1 MQKHL
6 RNLGLLDGSA
16 GQSEELHAGHL
27 QMMDMMLRNRE
38 RVLQQ
43 LVDLQRKLDA
53 AEKVELY
60 RRIRSGVTNAEE
72 LERSHVSRSLSRP
85 ARSALGNGRFSREG
99 GGHRRQQSHSPEAG
113 DLIKRVETD
122 YRADSAPIKNSKSI
136 YNRLA
141 ANAYKY
147 QYLHKL
153 DDRTLRKYMN
163 SLRKQLAKLER
174 FREVSFGP
182 HTMAKHQPAQLQQ
195 SWFFRRRSLP
205 SLEAA
210 VGATNNSQS
219 QQTNGG
225 WRSLKSGRKSR
236 SGKSQSPRRAGAA
249 ADEPLT
255 KMRRTS
261 MSRTRATQKLPP
273 LPQTSKRSFTGNRSM
288 PTPSK
293 SMEQKLPPTGI
304 TKQTKKTQERPPRRS
319 QPTTVQ
325 KAPGIKTTP
334 IGARPPSS
342 KGSITPVKVQKP
354 PSMSGA
360 LPVIGAAVGAAGVAA
375 VAATIVNDDE
385 RPSPSISLAASQT
398 TTTDGQPAGD
408 SEWEGDQVEAPAEV
422 VNEEEARPTPGPF
435 EGETEVTE
443 NHMEGSEGQLTAR
456 TEVKSAAKEEL
467 MEGQDEV
474 KEENE
479 VKMKNEE
486 EIKREVISPVGTEAV
501 GSGMEEDE
509 YKNISSSPKR
519 EGMEE
524 SEEIPQE
531 PTQACSLQQHYE
543 RVKREAEIKAEEK
556 EDEEVFEQPVQ
567 KEEIYEDKENEGII
581 SPKEEIVS
589 TQSSENIIMNGGHY
603 EHNEEVEGSERSME
617 IKEESLKE
625 AEPISDEEKRL
636 TDSRVSFAKSED
648 SIEGRE
654 DPSER
659 QKSEEAVVEM
669 EELSNQN
676 VENEENIQE
685 SPVKVTITPSPEN
698 KSWGEEEEMKE
709 QKEDEDEEKFVVMA
723 ESPAVDETS
732 ISQNFEAGRDEN
744 VELEGSPRVEEQLG
758 QSESPLDSTRSV
770 VNGINYGEGQETQNE
785 EHEAER
791 DLEHRYELPES
802 KTVSD
807 YVEEPSEHYD
817 ENKNDEVFEE
827 GHRMKR
833 DVDGFGEGKEYSA
846 GKEEEH
852 FGEEE
857 EVHTGREEEHIGREE
872 NGFGREESQHTG
884 RDEEHFG
891 REEEEFE
898 QLENKNT
905 ERESDKHIESEEE
918 QLSGRE
924 VYTEREEH
932 TGSVKEEHNEEDNG
946 DFRREELHS
955 GSENQYTEREE
966 RMTGRED
973 VGIIEGEEE
982 RLRSED
988 GEQGREDEHTGREE
1002 HLGDNEVMTGGGEE
1016 NTRLEHAEQ
1025 EEIIGKE
1032 EEDDH
1037 FEKESQHT
1045 GRETVELI
1053 KGPDETEFE
1062 QLVESESVQPSN
1074 EDTSR
1079 KLSGSEKFIQLES
1092 GERGSVQEDRPETM
1106 MSLGNN
1112 SQVLPDEASIM
1123 HGTSELDT
1131 HSKGGE
1137 DEIDEANLVHSEET
1151 EYNRPESKTE
1161 VSEVRHEDE
1170 PEYEPE
1176 NEDISGFGHQEVQ
1189 ENGSE
1194 IQHEEVSESRQE
1206 VEPEITSR
1214 KSEDMSEVGH
1224 ENFSEARHEDVQ
1236 ENISEVRPESEQE
1249 VSDRNVEDRT
1259 GFSPEVVSEA
1269 RLEEVFGDGHIGEFD
1284 QDGSINNF
1292 GSPNLTSKEGEG
1304 TEFYERN
1311 EDETQRTEREN
1322 ESETFRSEHSEKQSL
1337 NEKEEQSL
1345 QLSESPNLLASGY
1358 EDDARSNQSK
1368 PFLQQPSIEITPASD
1383 HKYVGHQGEDEP
1395 NSEHSQPM
1403 SPVGEESQ
1411 QQQPPVEWRNYEQ
1424 QDIHQEENRNN
1435 NNNYQE
1441 QLIDFSS
1448 SPTAQGDE
1456 IIDIS
1461 HQSQHS
1467 PHQNGHLKN
1476 YEDHENEDD
1485 ENTSLLTYRT
1495 ENEDSP
1501 SKKSNNN
1508 YKGENGH
1515 LLMGNGENS
1524 GRLSSSSTETEG
1536 ADHENN
1542 NSDSSSVVIRQGTST
1557 SLEHGQQHFQKL
1569 ETEGRIEQ
1577 L

>member
-1 MQKHL
+1 M
-6 RNLGLLDGSA
+6 
-16 GQSEELHAGHL
+16 
-27 QMMDMMLRNRE
+27 
-38 RVLQQ
+38 V
-43 LVDLQRKLDA
+43 
-53 AEKVELY
+53 
-60 RRIRSGVTNAEE
+60 
-72 LERSHVSRSLSRP
+72 
-85 ARSALGNGRFSREG
+85 
-99 GGHRRQQSHSPEAG
+99 
-113 DLIKRVETD
+113 
-122 YRADSAPIKNSKSI
+122 
-136 YNRLA
+136 
-141 ANAYKY
+141 
-147 QYLHKL
+147 
-153 DDRTLRKYMN
+153 
-163 SLRKQLAKLER
+163 
-174 FREVSFGP
+174 
-182 HTMAKHQPAQLQQ
+182 
-195 SWFFRRRSLP
+195 
-205 SLEAA
+205 
-210 VGATNNSQS
+210 
-219 QQTNGG
+219 
-225 WRSLKSGRKSR
+225 
-236 SGKSQSPRRAGAA
+236 
-249 ADEPLT
+249 
-255 KMRRTS
+255 
-261 MSRTRATQKLPP
+261 
-273 LPQTSKRSFTGNRSM
+273 
-288 PTPSK
+288 
-293 SMEQKLPPTGI
+293 
-304 TKQTKKTQERPPRRS
+304 
-319 QPTTVQ
+319 
-325 KAPGIKTTP
+325 
-334 IGARPPSS
+334 
-342 KGSITPVKVQKP
+342 
-354 PSMSGA
+354 
-360 LPVIGAAVGAAGVAA
+360 
-375 VAATIVNDDE
+375 
-385 RPSPSISLAASQT
+385 
-398 TTTDGQPAGD
+398 
-408 SEWEGDQVEAPAEV
+408 
-422 VNEEEARPTPGPF
+422 
-435 EGETEVTE
+435 
-443 NHMEGSEGQLTAR
+443 
-456 TEVKSAAKEEL
+456 
-467 MEGQDEV
+467 
-474 KEENE
+474 
-479 VKMKNEE
+479 
-486 EIKREVISPVGTEAV
+486 
-501 GSGMEEDE
+501 EDE
-509 YKNISSSPKR
+509 SKNISSSPGR

-531 PTQACSLQQHYE
+531 PSQACSLQQHYE

-589 TQSSENIIMNGGHY
+589 TQSPENIIMNGGHY
-603 EHNEEVEGSERSME
+603 GHNEEVEGSERSVE

-625 AEPISDEEKRL
+625 AEPVSDEEKRVS
-636 TDSRVSFAKSED
+636 DSRVSFAKSED
-648 SIEGRE
+648 SIERRE
-654 DPSER
+654 EYPSER

-698 KSWGEEEEMKE
+698 KSWGEEEEMKDG
-709 QKEDEDEEKFVVMA
+709 KEDEDEEKVVVMA
-723 ESPAVDETS
+723 EVPAESP
-732 ISQNFEAGRDEN
+732 ISQHFEAGRDAE
-744 VELEGSPRVEEQLG
+744 VELEGSPRVEEQLE
-758 QSESPLDSTRSV
+758 QSESPLDSA
-770 VNGINYGEGQETQNE
+770 VNGINYEEGQETQNE

-833 DVDGFGEGKEYSA
+833 DVDGFGGGEEYSA

-857 EVHTGREEEHIGREE
+857 GVHTGREEEHIGKDENGFGREESQHTGREEEHFGEEEGVHTGREEEHIGREE
-872 NGFGREESQHTG
+872 NGFGREESQHSG

-891 REEEEFE
+891 KEEEELE
-898 QLENKNT
+898 QLGNYLT

-932 TGSVKEEHNEEDNG
+932 SGSVKEEHNEEDNG

-966 RMTGRED
+966 RMTGRDD

-988 GEQGREDEHTGREE
+988 GEQGREDEHNRREE
-1002 HLGDNEVMTGGGEE
+1002 HLGDNEVMIGGGEE
-1016 NTRLEHAEQ
+1016 NTRLEHAER
-1025 EEIIGKE
+1025 EEIVGRE
-1032 EEDDH
+1032 EDDDH

-1092 GERGSVQEDRPETM
+1092 AERGSLQEDRPETM

-1123 HGTSELDT
+1123 HVTSELDT
-1131 HSKGGE
+1131 HSKGEE

-1161 VSEVRHEDE
+1161 VSEVRHED
-1170 PEYEPE
+1170 EPE

-1206 VEPEITSR
+1206 VEPEIISR
-1214 KSEDMSEVGH
+1214 KSEDMSEAGH

-1249 VSDRNVEDRT
+1249 VSDRNVEDRS

-1269 RLEEVFGDGHIGEFD
+1269 RLEEVFGDGHIGEFATN

-1292 GSPNLTSKEGEG
+1292 GSPTSREG
-1304 TEFYERN
+1304 TEFYEKN
-1311 EDETQRTEREN
+1311 EDEPA
-1322 ESETFRSEHSEKQSL
+1322 TFRSEHSEKQSL

-1358 EDDARSNQSK
+1358 EDDARSNHSK

-1383 HKYVGHQGEDEP
+1383 HKYVEYRGEDEP
-1395 NSEHSQPM
+1395 NSEHSHPM

-1435 NNNYQE
+1435 NNYQE

-1461 HQSQHS
+1461 HQTQHS

-1476 YEDHENEDD
+1476 YEDHENDDD

-1501 SKKSNNN
+1501 SKKSINN

-1569 ETEGRIEQ
+1569 ENEGRIEQ